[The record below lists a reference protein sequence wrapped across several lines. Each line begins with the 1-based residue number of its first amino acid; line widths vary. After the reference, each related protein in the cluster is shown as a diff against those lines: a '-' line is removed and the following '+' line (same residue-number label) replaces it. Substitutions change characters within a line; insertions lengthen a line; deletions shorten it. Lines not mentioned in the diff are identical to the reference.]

1 MRSSPGSDYRDA
13 KQEIGRSP
21 RGRIEL
27 TEVGERNWWD
37 FSAQVRGGAVRS
49 AKNVAALG
57 YSYHVAGVV
66 YAGTYKQEF
75 EIEDE
80 AWEFAR
86 RLKGRAV
93 IVQYN
98 ANKPS
103 VSALSESSV
112 DALNK
117 LVNPAM

>member
-1 MRSSPGSDYRDA
+1 M
-13 KQEIGRSP
+13 
-21 RGRIEL
+21 
-27 TEVGERNWWD
+27 
-37 FSAQVRGGAVRS
+37 
-49 AKNVAALG
+49 
-57 YSYHVAGVV
+57 V